1 MCVLSVL
8 ALGIAAHAIRPEI
21 VP

>member
-1 MCVLSVL
+1 MLSVL
-8 ALGIAAHAIRPEI
+8 ALGIAAYAIRPEI